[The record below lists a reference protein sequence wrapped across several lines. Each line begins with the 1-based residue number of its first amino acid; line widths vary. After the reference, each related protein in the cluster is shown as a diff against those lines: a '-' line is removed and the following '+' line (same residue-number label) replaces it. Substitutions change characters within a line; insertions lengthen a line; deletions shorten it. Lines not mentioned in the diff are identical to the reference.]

1 MSVSKENDRNDSDDG
16 NHGTE
21 ENVTHAAG
29 EADHHGE
36 EDAEEV
42 FCAALK
48 TAEADKGEST
58 ENGDGSAE
66 VAINHNHDGHHEQWQ
81 NCESDEKTFGSLRRL
96 HVGNR
101 EGDTEN

>member
-1 MSVSKENDRNDSDDG
+1 MGIGENDNSNNGNDSNDG
-16 NHGTE
+16 AKE
-21 ENVTHAAG
+21 DMTHAAG

-66 VAINHNHDGHHEQWQ
+66 VAVNHNHNTH
-81 NCESDEKTFGSLRRL
+81 DE
-96 HVGNR
+96 NW
-101 EGDTEN
+101 